1 MRLTA
6 SELGIRPFR
15 NDRYFGGHG
24 ACPGCGAVSMLRQVM
39 QAVGPKAYYFILASC
54 AGSYFPGEFT
64 VCDSSIVFTV
74 YAAGFAEA
82 EGMSQALELR
92 GRTDETV
99 VAYSGDGGA
108 FDIGLGGLSGI
119 AERNANVLVVVN
131 DNQGYQNTGGQQSGG
146 TPRGIITKSTQP
158 FHQVPAAARNRKDL
172 LEILAAHRVPYLA
185 TASAA
190 FPRDLAAKL
199 KTALTYKGFKLVHV
213 VTACL
218 NWGFESRLAI
228 RVARLAVETGFHP
241 LYEIEGGRRYCVT
254 YEPPF
259 VPLEEFTRLQRRF
272 QGVDLEL
279 LRRDIAER
287 WEDLRYKAARVWPAE
302 DGASTPT
309 RSCGDFW
316 VTKPIA

>member
-6 SELGIRPFR
+6 RELGIRPFS

-64 VCDSSIVFTV
+64 VCDASIVFTV

-92 GRTDETV
+92 GRTGETV

-190 FPRDLAAKL
+190 FPGDLAAKL
-199 KTALTYKGFKLVHV
+199 TTALTYKGFKLVHV

-218 NWGFESRLAI
+218 NWGFESRLAV

-241 LYEIEGGRRYCVT
+241 LYEIEGGRRYRIS

-259 VPLEEFTRLQRRF
+259 APLEEFTRLQRRF

-279 LRRDIAER
+279 LKHDIAER

-302 DGASTPT
+302 DGAGAGAKHRATLGAP
-309 RSCGDFW
+309 
-316 VTKPIA
+316 

>member
-6 SELGIRPFR
+6 SELGIRPFSK
-15 NDRYFGGHG
+15 DRYFGGHG

-190 FPRDLAAKL
+190 FPRDLDAKL
-199 KTALTYKGFKLVHV
+199 KTALTHKGFKLVHV

-228 RVARLAVETGFHP
+228 RIARLAVETGFHP
-241 LYEIEGGRRYCVT
+241 LYEIEDGRRYRVT

-279 LRRDIAER
+279 LKRDIAER
-287 WEDLRYKAARVWPAE
+287 WEDLRYKTARAWPAE
-302 DGASTPT
+302 DDVAAHRGRPRA
-309 RSCGDFW
+309 R
-316 VTKPIA
+316 VT

>member
-6 SELGIRPFR
+6 SELGIRPFS

-146 TPRGIITKSTQP
+146 TPRGIITKSNQP

-241 LYEIEGGRRYCVT
+241 LYEIEGGRRYRLT
-254 YEPPF
+254 YEPKF

-279 LRRDIAER
+279 LRRDLAER

-302 DGASTPT
+302 DGAGTPT
-309 RSCGDFW
+309 RSCGDVW

>member
-6 SELGIRPFR
+6 GELGIRPFS

-39 QAVGPKAYYFILASC
+39 QSVGPRAYYFILASC

-64 VCDSSIVFTV
+64 VCDSNVIFTV

-82 EGMSQALELR
+82 EGMSQALALR

-119 AERNANVLVVVN
+119 AERNANVLVIVN

-158 FHQVPAAARNRKDL
+158 FQQVPAAARNRKDL

-190 FPRDLAAKL
+190 FPRDLDAKL
-199 KTALTYKGFKLVHV
+199 QKALTYKGFKLVHV

-241 LYEIEGGRRYCVT
+241 LYEIEGGRRYRVS
-254 YEPPF
+254 YEPTF
-259 VPLEEFTRLQRRF
+259 APLEDFTRLQRRF
-272 QGVDLEL
+272 EGVDLAL
-279 LRRDIAER
+279 LGQDIAER
-287 WEDLRYKAARVWPAE
+287 WADLRYKAARAWPAPE
-302 DGASTPT
+302 RQSA
-309 RSCGDFW
+309 
-316 VTKPIA
+316 

>member
-1 MRLTA
+1 MQLTTT
-6 SELGIRPFR
+6 ELGVRPFSKE
-15 NDRYFGGHG
+15 RYFGGHG

-39 QAVGPKAYYFILASC
+39 QAVGPRAYYFILASC

-64 VCDSSIVFTV
+64 VCDASIVFTV
-74 YAAGFAEA
+74 YAAGFAQA

-92 GRTDETV
+92 GRTGETV

-119 AERNANVLVVVN
+119 AERNANVLVIVN

-158 FHQVPAAARNRKDL
+158 FHQAPPAARNRKDL

-190 FPRDLAAKL
+190 FPRDLDQKV
-199 KTALTYKGFKLVHV
+199 KKALTYRGFKLIHL
-213 VTACL
+213 VTACV

-241 LYEIEGGRRYCVT
+241 LYEIEGGRRYRIT
-254 YEPPF
+254 HEPAF
-259 VPLEEFTRLQRRF
+259 APLEEFTGLQRRF
-272 QGVDLEL
+272 QGVDLAL
-279 LRRDIAER
+279 LGRDVAER
-287 WEDLRYKAARVWPAE
+287 WEDLRYKAAREWPAAE
-302 DGASTPT
+302 LSSLG
-309 RSCGDFW
+309 
-316 VTKPIA
+316 

>member
-199 KTALTYKGFKLVHV
+199 KTALSYKGFKLVHV

-241 LYEIEGGRRYCVT
+241 LYEIEGGRRYRLT
-254 YEPPF
+254 YEPTF
-259 VPLEEFTRLQRRF
+259 APLEEFTRLQRRF

-279 LRRDIAER
+279 LKRDLAER
-287 WEDLRYKAARVWPAE
+287 WEDLRYKVARVWPAE

>member
-6 SELGIRPFR
+6 SELGIRPFSK
-15 NDRYFGGHG
+15 DRYFGGHG

-119 AERNANVLVVVN
+119 AERNANVLVIVN

-190 FPRDLAAKL
+190 FPRDLDAKL
-199 KTALTYKGFKLVHV
+199 KKALAYKGFKLVHV

-241 LYEIEGGRRYCVT
+241 LYEIEGGRRYRLT

-279 LRRDIAER
+279 LKRDVAER
-287 WEDLRYKAARVWPAE
+287 WEDLRYKTARAWPAQE
-302 DGASTPT
+302 RHSA
-309 RSCGDFW
+309 
-316 VTKPIA
+316 

>member
-6 SELGIRPFR
+6 SELGIRPFS

-39 QAVGPKAYYFILASC
+39 QTVGPKAYYFILASC

-64 VCDSSIVFTV
+64 VCDSSIIFTV

-119 AERNANVLVVVN
+119 AERNANVLVIVN

-172 LEILAAHRVPYLA
+172 LELLAAHRVPYLA

-190 FPRDLAAKL
+190 FPRDLDAKL
-199 KTALTYKGFKLVHV
+199 RKALTYKGFKLVHV

-228 RVARLAVETGFHP
+228 RVARLAVETGVHP
-241 LYEIEGGRRYCVT
+241 LYEIEGGRRYRLS
-254 YEPPF
+254 YEPTF
-259 VPLEEFTRLQRRF
+259 APLEDFTRLQRRF
-272 QGVDLEL
+272 QGVDLAL
-279 LRRDIAER
+279 LKQDIAER
-287 WEDLRYKAARVWPAE
+287 WEDLRYKAARAWPAS
-302 DGASTPT
+302 ARQS
-309 RSCGDFW
+309 
-316 VTKPIA
+316 A

>member
-1 MRLTA
+1 MQLTTA
-6 SELGIRPFR
+6 ELGVRSFSR
-15 NDRYFGGHG
+15 ERYFGGHG
-24 ACPGCGAVSMLRQVM
+24 ACPGCGAVTMLRQVM

-64 VCDSSIVFTV
+64 VCDASIVFTV

-119 AERNANVLVVVN
+119 AERNANVLVIVN

-146 TPRGIITKSTQP
+146 TPRGVITKSTQP
-158 FHQVPAAARNRKDL
+158 FNQMPPAARNRKDL

-190 FPRDLAAKL
+190 FPRDLDQKI
-199 KTALTYKGFKLVHV
+199 KKALGYRGFKLIHV
-213 VTACL
+213 VTACV
-218 NWGFESRLAI
+218 NWGFESRLAV

-241 LYEIEGGRRYCVT
+241 LYEIEGGRRYRIT
-254 YEPPF
+254 HEPTLT
-259 VPLEEFTRLQRRF
+259 PLEEFTGLQRRF
-272 QGVDLEL
+272 QGVDLAPL
-279 LRRDIAER
+279 KRDITDR
-287 WEDLRYKAARVWPAE
+287 WEDLRYKAARPWPA
-302 DGASTPT
+302 AAPA
-309 RSCGDFW
+309 
-316 VTKPIA
+316 PA